1 MQAGLSNWVKVKRAS
16 KGEYNPFYA
25 GYISLIAEDDVIG
38 FIIDQHKRFITYM
51 NTLDQED
58 LGFAYAPG
66 KWTRAQVIG
75 HIIDTE
81 RVMAYRALCIAR
93 GEQVMLPGFDQDQY
107 MAESNFNTRSKA
119 SLIREFDFVRKG
131 NIEMFCSWDSRN
143 IKYIGNANGSA
154 CSVAA
159 LLSIIAGHL
168 EHHFK
173 MLKERYL

>member
-1 MQAGLSNWVKVKRAS
+1 MPDGSNNWVKVKRAP

-38 FIIDQHKRFITYM
+38 FIIDQHKRFIAYM

-107 MAESNFNTRSKA
+107 MAESNFHTRSKK

>member
-1 MQAGLSNWVKVKRAS
+1 MQAGLNNWVKVKRAS

-25 GYISLIAEDDVIG
+25 GYISLISEEDVIG
-38 FIIDQHKRFITYM
+38 YIIDQHERFMDYLRK
-51 NTLDQED
+51 LDQQD

-66 KWTRAQVIG
+66 KWSRAQVIG

-81 RVMAYRALCIAR
+81 RVMAYRVLCIAR

-107 MAESNFNTRSKA
+107 MAESSFNSRTKE
-119 SLIREFDFVRKG
+119 SLIREFDYVRRG
-131 NIEMFCSWDSRN
+131 NIEMFCSWDEEHV
-143 IKYIGNANGSA
+143 KYVGNANGSA

-173 MLKERYL
+173 MLKERYI

>member
-1 MQAGLSNWVKVKRAS
+1 MPDGLNNRVNVKRAS

-25 GYISLIAEDDVIG
+25 GYISMISEEDVIG
-38 FIIDQHKRFITYM
+38 YMINQHQRFMDYL
-51 NTLDQED
+51 NTLSQDD
-58 LGFAYAPG
+58 LGMSYTPG

-81 RVMAYRALCIAR
+81 RVMAYRALCIAK

-107 MAESNFNTRSKA
+107 MAESNFNARTKESF
-119 SLIREFDFVRKG
+119 IHEFDFMRRA
-131 NIEMFCSWDSRN
+131 NIEMFCSWNEQN
-143 IKYIGNANGSA
+143 IKHTGNANGSV

-173 MLKERYL
+173 MLKERYI